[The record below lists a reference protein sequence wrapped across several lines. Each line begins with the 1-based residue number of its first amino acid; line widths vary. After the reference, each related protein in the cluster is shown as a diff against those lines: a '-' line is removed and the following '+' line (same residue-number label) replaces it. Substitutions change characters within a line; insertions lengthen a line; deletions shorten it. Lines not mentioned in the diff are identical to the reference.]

1 MGGIALVV
9 LPVFLVIGAGWLA
22 ARTGAMTAGTVDGLM
37 AFTQKFAIPAL
48 LFRAISTLDLG
59 AGFDPRLLAAFYA
72 GAAASFAAG
81 ALGARALGRGPE
93 DAVAIG
99 FCCLFSNSVL
109 LGLPISE
116 RAFGA
121 AALTGN
127 YAIIAVH
134 APFCYG
140 LGIAAMEV
148 VRARGAAGAGGG
160 GGGGRGGGAA
170 RLAAKVLRAMFSN
183 ALIIGIALG
192 LAVNLAG
199 APLPGVL
206 VEAVDLIARSALPA
220 ALFGL
225 GGVLVRYRPEGDLRI
240 IGLVCALSLGAHPAI
255 AWALGTALA
264 LPEAGLRSAVTTAA
278 MAPGINT
285 YVFADMYGRARRVAA
300 TAVLVATAASVLT
313 VSGWLWVLTG

>member
-1 MGGIALVV
+1 
-9 LPVFLVIGAGWLA
+9 
-22 ARTGAMTAGTVDGLM
+22 MTDAGTDGLM

-48 LFRAISTLDLG
+48 LFSAISTLDLG
-59 AGFDPRLLAAFYA
+59 AGFDPRLLGAFYLAA
-72 GAAASFAAG
+72 GASFAAG

-99 FCCLFSNSVL
+99 FCCLFSNSLL
-109 LGLPISE
+109 LGLPITE

-134 APFCYG
+134 APFCYA
-140 LGIAAMEV
+140 LGIATMEV
-148 VRARGAAGAGGG
+148 VRARGA
-160 GGGGRGGGAA
+160 GGGALSLFA
-170 RLAAKVLRAMFSN
+170 VVLKGMFSN

-192 LAVNLAG
+192 LAANLT
-199 APLPGVL
+199 GVAVPDVL
-206 VEAVDLIARSALPA
+206 AEAVDLIARAALPA

-225 GGVLVRYRPEGDLRI
+225 GGVLVRYRPEGDLRLI
-240 IGLVCALSLGAHPAI
+240 ALVCGLALVAHPAMVL
-255 AWALGTALA
+255 ALGAATGLG
-264 LPEAGLRSAVTTAA
+264 EAGTRSAVMTAA

-300 TAVLVATAASVLT
+300 TGVLVGTAASVVT